1 MKLRVLLPLLVL
13 VLVTTGLVGWY
24 ADHIL
29 GQALLAQDQAERDQD
44 HARVAAA
51 LDLQMERLSAT
62 ARTYAQWSA
71 TGDFLDLPES
81 VYADNFGDEQLR
93 DLQVDLVVLLRA
105 DGTEALRAQSRKV
118 QEIPR
123 FPAVEDLW
131 VHRDGAA
138 ARRGLWQEPEG
149 WWLVAAEQIAS
160 PDGSPKGTLIAGIR
174 LYGATLREL
183 AQLSQLDLGIGV
195 DPQPGAPPNM
205 DDPRSLSWVL
215 LPSLQSEP
223 LSIEVSRERPL
234 LRWRGRLVG
243 GMVGLTA
250 LCGLVWMAMATLL
263 LERFLYRPLQ
273 SLEQRVRNA
282 APQLLLPDPDPDPV
296 QNLTGTASA
305 LLVATL
311 AARETSAR
319 QQRRLYA
326 LLDGLPLPVAI
337 KDNRR
342 VYTLVSRHYAE
353 LFGRSSLGVE
363 GKKDEDLLPGA
374 LAEELRVEDE
384 GLLRYSLEAEPVERN
399 FRGRPLL
406 FTKVPLREAG
416 GQVTGLLVVAEDRS
430 LLRSAEN
437 AAALRLDLLERLR
450 EELRLPL
457 AGLLASLQTE
467 YVPTPEQAEA
477 ILDHV
482 DDLLELARIGAQP
495 PSLEHRPLPLQDCLQ
510 DQVAHCRDLAQSKGQ
525 TLRLDIGESCPT
537 EVVGDEQQLLRLF
550 KGLLR
555 SASAAS
561 GPGTLEIS
569 VDAAAEPIHPVWMR
583 LRIRDAGPPL
593 RESEHQRLLQPFSP
607 EPRPGGAGAALAAPL
622 ATAMGG
628 SQELRAD
635 GRANVWLLSLP
646 FTARMAPRPATRPL
660 RIVVVDDSPVN
671 LSAAERILGRVGH
684 RTFCTSRPAEALERA
699 RDMEMLLV
707 DLQLPGQAGL
717 QLVRDLRLL
726 GWTGQVLGLSSSG
739 RLEDI
744 DQAQRAGVNVLV
756 PRPLAAARL
765 HAAIETALRESS

>member
-1 MKLRVLLPLLVL
+1 MKLRILLPLLAL
-13 VLVTTGLVGWY
+13 VLLSTAVVGWY

-29 GQALLAQDQAERDQD
+29 ERVLLAQDRGERELD

-51 LDLQMERLSAT
+51 LDLQLERLSGT

-71 TGDFLDLPES
+71 TAAFLDLPES
-81 VYADNFGDEQLR
+81 AYAENFSDERLR
-93 DLQVDLVVLLRA
+93 NLQVDLIVLLRA
-105 DGTEALRAQSRKV
+105 DGAEALRVQSRKI
-118 QEIPR
+118 QELPA
-123 FPAVEDLW
+123 FPQAEALW
-131 VHRDGAA
+131 VHKDGAA

-149 WWLVAAEQIAS
+149 WWLVAAEQI
-160 PDGSPKGTLIAGIR
+160 PGEDGSPKGTLIAGIR
-174 LYGATLREL
+174 LNGASLREL

-195 DPQPGAPPNM
+195 DPNPGAPPEI

-215 LPSLQSEP
+215 LPSLQEEP

-234 LRWRGRLVG
+234 MRWRGPLVG

-250 LCGLVWMAMATLL
+250 LSGLLWVALAMFL
-263 LERFLYRPLQ
+263 LERYLYRPLQ
-273 SLEQRVRNA
+273 NLDQRIRAA
-282 APQLLLPDPDPDPV
+282 APQLLLPSPDPEPV

-319 QQRRLYA
+319 QQRRLFS

-363 GKKDEDLLPGA
+363 GKRDEALLPAA
-374 LAEELRVEDE
+374 LADELRVEDE

-406 FTKVPLREAG
+406 FTKIPLRESG

-437 AAALRLDLLERLR
+437 SASLRLDLLERLR

-482 DDLLELARIGAQP
+482 DDLLELARIGAQAP
-495 PSLEHRPLPLQDCLQ
+495 TLEHRPLPLLDCLH
-510 DQVAHCRDLAQSKGQ
+510 DQVARCQEQARAKGLS
-525 TLRLDIGESCPT
+525 LRLEVGDSCPP

-555 SASAAS
+555 SAIASS

-569 VDAAAEPIHPVWMR
+569 VDAAAEPIHPVWLRFR
-583 LRIRDAGPPL
+583 LRDAGPPL
-593 RESEHQRLLQPFSP
+593 REEEQRRLLLPFSP
-607 EPRPGGAGAALAAPL
+607 EPRPGGAGAALAAAL

-628 SQELRAD
+628 SLELRTD
-635 GRANVWLLSLP
+635 SRANVWLLSIP
-646 FTARMAPRPATRPL
+646 FTARMAPRPTTRPL
-660 RIVVVDDSPVN
+660 RIMVVDDSPVN
-671 LSAAERILGRVGH
+671 LAAAERILGRVGH
-684 RTFCTSRPAEALERA
+684 RTCCTTRTSEAREKIA
-699 RDMEMLLV
+699 DMEMLLV
-707 DLQLPGQAGL
+707 DLQLPDQAGL
-717 QLVRDLRLL
+717 QLVRELRQA
-726 GWTGQVLGLSSSG
+726 GWNGPVLGLSSSG

-765 HAAIETALRESS
+765 HAAIETALREIS